1 MSLNWFGEQ
10 AEAELRKAA
19 ANGLIRA
26 ATMFENQMSQRVST
40 PNPPPYKDSSK
51 PGEYPR
57 LRTGEGQR
65 ALTRLPTE
73 FGEVMRVLRVQ
84 VGFVAGKAHLLI
96 LEMKRGRLGLQKTL
110 EDLKPI
116 LSKLATAEFKK

>member
-1 MSLNWFGEQ
+1 
-10 AEAELRKAA
+10 
-19 ANGLIRA
+19 
-26 ATMFENQMSQRVST
+26 MFDNQRSQRVST